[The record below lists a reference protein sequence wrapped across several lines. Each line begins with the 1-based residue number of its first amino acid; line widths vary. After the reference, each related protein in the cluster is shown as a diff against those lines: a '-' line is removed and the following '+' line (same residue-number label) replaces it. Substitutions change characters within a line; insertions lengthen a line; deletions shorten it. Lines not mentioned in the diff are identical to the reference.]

1 MRYFFC
7 FVFGNPGGV
16 LAARSRP
23 VFRTGGHFSAA
34 CGRLK
39 QKVRLFSERVGMW
52 LWYILKTFT
61 PIVKKKMADF

>member
-23 VFRTGGHFSAA
+23 VFRTGDTFPQLVVVWNKKSGYF
-34 CGRLK
+34 LK
-39 QKVRLFSERVGMW
+39 E
-52 LWYILKTFT
+52 
-61 PIVKKKMADF
+61 